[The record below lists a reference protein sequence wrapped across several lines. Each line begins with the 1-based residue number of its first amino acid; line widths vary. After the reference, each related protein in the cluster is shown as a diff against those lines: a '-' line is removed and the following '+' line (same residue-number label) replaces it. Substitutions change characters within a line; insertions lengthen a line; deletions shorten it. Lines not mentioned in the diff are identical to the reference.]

1 MADYIF
7 ELIIDELDNR
17 GLFLEKAGEKE
28 FTPAI
33 FQKFDECWGVQD
45 SVYERKIFDFWKDS
59 FLPML
64 LQKYNI
70 SEENCKVRYQGPNEM
85 HVFFKQESYKNIF
98 EAVGEPIKRI
108 EESELY
114 SRLDENSKKKC
125 SMETEN
131 SVIEFYT
138 DKYIPEKKEELEKF
152 QTELKEIETTLNEEK
167 GKSEELN
174 KELEKI
180 KTKIDKEQKEIKEKE
195 NSLLQMLDTVYRDF
209 SSEMNELNSKK
220 FTEKKYDE
228 LLKEVKKTFDI
239 SSIRKKIVNN
249 LPCENKGILLSI
261 FTDTSLSDCV
271 MTAINCALVRGK
283 EHGFLKK
290 NKWFEYIFD
299 SSKFINT
306 LNESINKTI
315 KDKKAELRSNLNLQ
329 PPFNKNLDLLKID
342 LKRKNNEISKCDKQI
357 KEYEKKQKECNT
369 QINKLNKSLI
379 SKQNKVEALNAR

>member
-1 MADYIF
+1 M
-7 ELIIDELDNR
+7 
-17 GLFLEKAGEKE
+17 K
-28 FTPAI
+28 T
-33 FQKFDECWGVQD
+33 QKRSAVWKL
-45 SVYERKIFDFWKDS
+45 KI
-59 FLPML
+59 L
-64 LQKYNI
+64 LLN
-70 SEENCKVRYQGPNEM
+70 
-85 HVFFKQESYKNIF
+85 
-98 EAVGEPIKRI
+98 
-108 EESELY
+108 
-114 SRLDENSKKKC
+114 
-125 SMETEN
+125 
-131 SVIEFYT
+131 FYT
-138 DKYIPEKKEELEKF
+138 DKYIPEKKEELEKL
-152 QTELKEIETTLNEEK
+152 QTELNEIETTLNEEK

-174 KELEKI
+174 KELEEI
-180 KTKIDKEQKEIKEKE
+180 KTKIDKEQKGIKEKE

-209 SSEMNELNSKK
+209 SSEMNELSSKK

-342 LKRKNNEISKCDKQI
+342 LKRKNNEISKCENQI
-357 KEYEKKQKECNT
+357 KELEVKEKECNEKI
-369 QINKLNKSLI
+369 QKLNKSLI
-379 SKQNKVEALNAR
+379 SNQNKVEALNAR

>member
-7 ELIIDELDNR
+7 ELIISEFDDHF
-17 GLFLEKAGEKE
+17 LFLEKAGEKDFE
-28 FTPAI
+28 PAI
-33 FQKFDECWGVQD
+33 LQNFDECWGIQD
-45 SVYERKIFDFWKDS
+45 SVYQRKIFDFWKDS

-70 SEENCKVRYQGPNEM
+70 DEENCRVLYQGPKEM
-85 HVFFKQESYKNIF
+85 HDFFSQERYKNIF

-108 EESELY
+108 KESELWT
-114 SRLDENSKKKC
+114 RLDEESKNKF
-125 SMETEN
+125 SMENEN

-152 QTELKEIETTLNEEK
+152 QTELNEIETTLNEEK

-209 SSEMNELNSKK
+209 SLEMNELSSKK

-271 MTAINCALVRGK
+271 MTAINYALVRGK

-342 LKRKNNEISKCDKQI
+342 LKRKNNEISRCDKQI